1 MRKYVIK
8 KILLA
13 IPILIG
19 ITIIDYLFMSY
30 AGNPLEM
37 IHGPKVSQ
45 AALNA
50 KEIEYGLN
58 KPFYIQYFVWLNQVL
73 HGNFGY
79 SYKSYQPVSNLISSH
94 VGPTLLL
101 MGSALFISIAFSIP
115 IAIYSATHQYSKKD
129 YAIVTTSFVGT
140 SIPSFFLALF
150 LIYLFTVKLG
160 LLPSSGMNEFD
171 ESASIGNVVSHML
184 LPVSVLVVATVG
196 SNVRYIRS
204 AMLEILQKDYLVT
217 ARAKGIGRFLVI
229 NKHAFKNAL
238 VPIITI
244 IGMQIPSLFGG
255 TVIIEQIFSWPGLGL
270 LTMTAVLNED
280 YPVIMAVCLL
290 TAVVV
295 LITNLLTDILYAAV
309 DPTITFK

>member
-8 KILLA
+8 KILFA

-19 ITIIDYLFMSY
+19 ITVIDYLFMSY

-45 AALNA
+45 AALNT

-58 KPFYIQYFVWLNQVL
+58 KPFYIQYFIWLNQVL

-79 SYKSYQPVSNLISSH
+79 SYKSYQSVSYLISSH

-101 MGSALFISIAFSIP
+101 MGSALFISIAISIP
-115 IAIYSATHQYSKKD
+115 IAIYSATHQYSRKD
-129 YAIVTTSFVGT
+129 YAIVTASFVGT

-150 LIYLFTVKLG
+150 LIYLFTVKFG
-160 LLPSSGMNEFD
+160 LLPSSGMSELGENAD
-171 ESASIGNVVSHML
+171 IGDVFSHML
-184 LPVSVLVVATVG
+184 LPLGVLVVATVG

-204 AMLEILQKDYLVT
+204 AMLEILQKDYLLT

-229 NKHAFKNAL
+229 NKHALKNAL
-238 VPIITI
+238 IPIITV
-244 IGMQIPSLFGG
+244 IGMQIPTLFSG
-255 TVIIEQIFSWPGLGL
+255 TVIVEQIFSWPGLGM

-295 LITNLLTDILYAAV
+295 LITNLLIDILYSAV